1 MKIKKVIETKLDE
14 LTPKQKDFARFVL
27 LNPERLAFLSIN
39 EVSAEAGV
47 SQATI
52 FRFCTA
58 IGYDGFIEFSQDI
71 KQSLQKELSIG
82 RRVQLTRKFKQDVN
96 NEDSSKFH
104 QSLSNEIENLS
115 NLVDSIAEDDVARCI
130 NIMRNAD
137 HFCVVGNMASFAL
150 ATHFGQMLSKLKPN
164 TDILAGADIKS
175 SVTVSKLT
183 EKSVVFLMLFPR
195 YPKLTLSIGKLAK
208 SKGAKIVVVSNSK
221 ESPALA
227 FSDINFIIPVNIM
240 SYVDAFTAPIA
251 FLTSLLVEFAEQ
263 FSEEELNILHEYD
276 DFANALDLFE
286 TS

>member
-1 MKIKKVIETKLDE
+1 MRIKKVIELKLDE

-39 EVSAEAGV
+39 EASAEANV

-82 RRVQLTRKFKQDVN
+82 RRVQLTRQFKKGGNQN
-96 NEDSSKFH
+96 SSKFH

-115 NLVDSIAEDDVARCI
+115 NLVSSIAEDEVARCI
-130 NIMRNAD
+130 NTMTNAD

-164 TDILAGADIKS
+164 TDILGGADIKS

-195 YPKLTLSIGKLAK
+195 YPKLTVSMGKLFK
-208 SKGAKIVVVSNSK
+208 SKGAKIIVVSNTK
-221 ESPALA
+221 ESPASS

-251 FLTSLLVEFAEQ
+251 FLTSLLVEYAEQ

-276 DFANALDLFE
+276 DFAHALDLFE